1 MKKILLAISM
11 MLSLMAC
18 VNEVITL
25 PSETVDTDGEVVLN
39 LSAVVP
45 EAQIA
50 TKGTFATPTIT
61 SLNVLMFDDKGF
73 MVANAVAL
81 NEDESEWTAK
91 NVTDDIVKF
100 KVTLPKT
107 GNSCTLHFVANA
119 DVSTVEYGM
128 ETDVITSLATAGT
141 KDAYWQKVNLPRLID
156 EGDLTAKCPVQLIRN
171 HAKVTLVSSVKTF
184 KPTGYALINYP
195 TSGTVAPYNT
205 TNGAFQVYNDGN
217 VGKDYHDLVGDKYS
231 AFMPDE
237 VEFSGF
243 PTSADNISF
252 TALTSTGVDSNS
264 DNKVD
269 EFTIEGAPLYTYES
283 TYGKTFLL
291 VQGIF
296 DENKDGNFTESESY
310 YKIDFYDP
318 SLDKNCDIL
327 RNINYQ
333 FTITNVIGAGYQ
345 SVVEAADPNVA
356 AGNNISNSLLTKN
369 LINIS
374 DGTQRLSVEYT
385 TKYLTSSATFTLK
398 YMFEPNIKATT
409 TATINKVS
417 ANGVPTETSPIVIT
431 SEVWDD
437 YLSKDI
443 RWTVSDENN
452 TSGYSIINITPQDF
466 PAEGQIFK
474 KRITIKSTY
483 DGTTMNRV
491 VDLFFINPYSMDVAC
506 DPKRVA
512 AATGQP
518 ITVNTVIPG
527 DLPSALFPLV
537 FEIEAEAMSLYPNTS
552 KSAVSN
558 DSKIMPVV
566 SGKSIIPGKTK
577 NTFHYERTLTLAEY
591 EDLGGMP
598 DMTNDNPV
606 IVPSYFLTNKVEN
619 ASAVYVSNS
628 YFDQDKDFFVNQSSL
643 IDEGFYGAGN
653 TVQLICTTS
662 GTKTFTATGAHF
674 SNGTNTMSGTATTE
688 TPFVQTLTTINWNT
702 VVKVNDGASDI
713 PGKARTKLR
722 MTATSISLNTEPLAG
737 NRALGIYETVD
748 AAKSMKNPIGETTT
762 SDLKSGNAILIRS
775 GLAETTD
782 LYFSYT
788 DGSYVYVASAKANA
802 LHVGAALTFAQYE
815 LPLEMSATLE
825 GEQYYGAGKTV
836 TLNLTT
842 NKAGTY
848 TVTFKEG
855 DATTSK
861 TITVEDGQTTGTATY
876 TTTTF
881 NGAISATV
889 AYTDNSGST
898 DTIEVEGDTRNKL
911 VLGKMTASSN
921 APADNKDVEI
931 RNASNNSTYTTV
943 KWSELKAGG
952 VEVTIS
958 GLANMNSNAIRF
970 RYTSDPTK
978 TNWFGTTYTTTPLIA
993 SDAMSGKT
1001 LDFN

>member
-18 VNEVITL
+18 VKEVITL
-25 PSETVDTDGEVVLN
+25 PSETVDTDGEVVLSI
-39 LSAVVP
+39 SAVVP

-81 NEDESEWTAK
+81 NEDKSEWTAK

-217 VGKDYHDLVGDKYS
+217 VGKNYHDLVGDKYS

-243 PTSADNISF
+243 PTSADKISF

-269 EFTIEGAPLYTYES
+269 EFTIEGDPLYTYES

-296 DENKDGNFTESESY
+296 DENKDGIFTESESY

-345 SVVEAADPNVA
+345 SVAEAADPNVA
-356 AGNNISNSLLTKN
+356 AGNNISNSLHTKSF
-369 LINIS
+369 INIS

-385 TKYLTSSATFTLK
+385 TKYLTSYAKFTLK
-398 YMFEPNIKATT
+398 YMFEPNIQATT
-409 TATINKVS
+409 TATINKV
-417 ANGVPTETSPIVIT
+417 AADGVPTVTSPIVIT

-443 RWTVSDENN
+443 TWTVSDENN
-452 TSGYSIINITPQDF
+452 TSGYSVINITPQDF
-466 PAEGQIFK
+466 PEKGQIFK

-512 AATGQP
+512 AAAGQP

-537 FEIEAEAMSLYPNTS
+537 FEIEAEAMSLYPNTA
-552 KSAVSN
+552 KSDVTD

-591 EDLGGMP
+591 VHWGGMP
-598 DMTNDNPV
+598 DKTKDTPV
-606 IVPSYFLTNKVEN
+606 IFPSYFLTNKAES
-619 ASAVYVSNS
+619 ASKVYVYNEYFNS
-628 YFDQDKDFFVNQSSL
+628 ANDSFENFEAKYFTNLAFPNGVKAEQGQTTIFTFNMTTTNPVNVTLTDLVDANGKSSFTYTP
-643 IDEGFYGAGN
+643 IQIGAQTLTLT
-653 TVQLICTTS
+653 TVKSS
-662 GTKTFTATGAHF
+662 GTVSVALEADAYDYARASLSAEQKNTISITQSATISF
-674 SNGTNTMSGTATTE
+674 RWNGTNSPNRLESVSVEGGTVTYGTPSFGGSGQNRTIRISNLIFDGASINDNSEVTII
-688 TPFVQTLTTINWNT
+688 VSRNGNSSNRTTINT
-702 VVKVNDGASDI
+702 
-713 PGKARTKLR
+713 T
-722 MTATSISLNTEPLAG
+722 
-737 NRALGIYETVD
+737 
-748 AAKSMKNPIGETTT
+748 IG
-762 SDLKSGNAILIRS
+762 DLKGN
-775 GLAETTD
+775 
-782 LYFSYT
+782 
-788 DGSYVYVASAKANA
+788 
-802 LHVGAALTFAQYE
+802 
-815 LPLEMSATLE
+815 
-825 GEQYYGAGKTV
+825 
-836 TLNLTT
+836 
-842 NKAGTY
+842 
-848 TVTFKEG
+848 
-855 DATTSK
+855 
-861 TITVEDGQTTGTATY
+861 
-876 TTTTF
+876 
-881 NGAISATV
+881 
-889 AYTDNSGST
+889 
-898 DTIEVEGDTRNKL
+898 
-911 VLGKMTASSN
+911 
-921 APADNKDVEI
+921 
-931 RNASNNSTYTTV
+931 
-943 KWSELKAGG
+943 
-952 VEVTIS
+952 
-958 GLANMNSNAIRF
+958 
-970 RYTSDPTK
+970 
-978 TNWFGTTYTTTPLIA
+978 
-993 SDAMSGKT
+993 
-1001 LDFN
+1001 

>member
-73 MVANAVAL
+73 IVANAVAL

-205 TNGAFQVYNDGN
+205 TSGAFQIYNEGN
-217 VGKDYHDLVGDKYS
+217 KGKDFENLVAEKYT
-231 AFMPDE
+231 AFMPARC
-237 VEFSGF
+237 VFTGY
-243 PTSADNISF
+243 DNITW
-252 TALTSTGVDSNS
+252 TALNVANDGV
-264 DNKVD
+264 KVSGD
-269 EFTIEGAPLYTYES
+269 PLYTYES
-283 TYGKTFLL
+283 TYGNTFLM
-291 VQGIF
+291 VKGIF
-296 DENKDGNFTESESY
+296 DYDKDGNFEEDESY

-318 SLDKNCDIL
+318 SLGNCDIL

-333 FTITNVIGAGYQ
+333 FAITNVIGPGY
-345 SVVEAADPNVA
+345 STPAAAADPEVP
-356 AGNNISNSLLTKN
+356 AGNNISNSLLTQS

-385 TKYLTSSATFTLK
+385 TKYLTSDDEFTLK
-398 YMFEPNIKATT
+398 YMFEPNIKAETT
-409 TATINKVS
+409 TTNNKLA
-417 ANGVPTETSPIVIT
+417 ANDGPIEIT
-431 SEVWDD
+431 AEVTDD
-437 YLSKDI
+437 HHSKPI
-443 RWTVSDENN
+443 TLTVSDENN
-452 TSGYSIINITPQDF
+452 ISGYSVINITPQDF
-466 PAEGQIFK
+466 PEKGQIFK

-512 AATGQP
+512 DAAGQP

-537 FEIEAEAMSLYPNTS
+537 FEIEAEAMSLYPNTA
-552 KSAVSN
+552 KSDVTD

-591 EDLGGMP
+591 DSLGGKP
-598 DMTNDNPV
+598 DKTNDNTV
-606 IVPSYFLTNKVEN
+606 TVPSYFLTNKAES
-619 ASAVYVSNS
+619 ASKVYVYNEYFNS
-628 YFDQDKDFFVNQSSL
+628 VYDSFVNFEAKYFTNLAFPNGVKATVGSPTTFNFTIASNAPQS
-643 IDEGFYGAGN
+643 
-653 TVQLICTTS
+653 
-662 GTKTFTATGAHF
+662 
-674 SNGTNTMSGTATTE
+674 M
-688 TPFVQTLTTINWNT
+688 
-702 VVKVNDGASDI
+702 
-713 PGKARTKLR
+713 
-722 MTATSISLNTEPLAG
+722 
-737 NRALGIYETVD
+737 
-748 AAKSMKNPIGETTT
+748 
-762 SDLKSGNAILIRS
+762 
-775 GLAETTD
+775 
-782 LYFSYT
+782 
-788 DGSYVYVASAKANA
+788 
-802 LHVGAALTFAQYE
+802 
-815 LPLEMSATLE
+815 
-825 GEQYYGAGKTV
+825 TV
-836 TLNLTT
+836 TLNGLVPASTET
-842 NKAGTY
+842 KLNKVAGTENKY
-848 TVTFKEG
+848 TYSNPGTGNKTLNLQTVKASATVSVELEADAYDYVRASLSAVQANEVVIPAGKISFSNLNLDYVSSRTIYVYSDSNYSNQITSFSLSSDPGTNPELNLG
-855 DATTSK
+855 DISDDQ
-861 TITVEDGQTTGTATY
+861 TIYFRYNRMGSSHTV
-876 TTTTF
+876 
-881 NGAISATV
+881 SATV
-889 AYTDNSGST
+889 AQ
-898 DTIEVEGDTRNKL
+898 
-911 VLGKMTASSN
+911 
-921 APADNKDVEI
+921 
-931 RNASNNSTYTTV
+931 
-943 KWSELKAGG
+943 LKAGC
-952 VEVTIS
+952 
-958 GLANMNSNAIRF
+958 
-970 RYTSDPTK
+970 
-978 TNWFGTTYTTTPLIA
+978 
-993 SDAMSGKT
+993 T
-1001 LDFN
+1001 LKFK